1 MGTYVNPGTRNM
13 EIDIDDE
20 FYVDKSML
28 ISLLNDKVESDDRFL
43 CVSRPRRFGKTMAAN
58 MIAAYYSK
66 GCDSHEVFSSLKISK
81 DPTFEENINKY
92 TVIQLDMNDVITRKG
107 TLTVPLFINSLV
119 IPELKA
125 EYPSVTLKD
134 GVSLSKAIMDI
145 YSSTGDQF
153 VFIIDE
159 YDVIIRDQEYSSEIS
174 GYLAFLVSLFKNST
188 VSPAIALSYL
198 TGIMPIIKDKT
209 QSGLNNFKEYTM
221 ISPKNMA
228 PFMGFTEEE
237 VKDLSLKVGMDYEE
251 VKHWYD
257 GYNLKGLAIYSPK
270 SVITAITKKRC
281 SDYWSQTSSYEAVTD
296 YISLDLDGLKD
307 DVVSM
312 LSGDRVEVS
321 TSFYRN
327 TMSFDTKDDV
337 LTYLIHL
344 GYLAYDSGDGTCRIP
359 NN

>member
-66 GCDSHEVFSSLKISK
+66 GCDSHEVFSGLKISK

-92 TVIQLDMNDVITRKG
+92 TVIKLDMNDVITRKG

-125 EYPSVTLKD
+125 EYPSVTMKD

-159 YDVIIRDQEYSSEIS
+159 YDVIIRDKEYSSKKWESVNNPHTFPCCHIKNVRSAIS
-174 GYLAFLVSLFKNST
+174 
-188 VSPAIALSYL
+188 
-198 TGIMPIIKDKT
+198 II
-209 QSGLNNFKEYTM
+209 L
-221 ISPKNMA
+221 
-228 PFMGFTEEE
+228 
-237 VKDLSLKVGMDYEE
+237 LKVVCLSSAVVWAPVRISSLT
-251 VKHWYD
+251 VKRA
-257 GYNLKGLAIYSPK
+257 K
-270 SVITAITKKRC
+270 
-281 SDYWSQTSSYEAVTD
+281 
-296 YISLDLDGLKD
+296 
-307 DVVSM
+307 
-312 LSGDRVEVS
+312 VS
-321 TSFYRN
+321 TFFKAPR
-327 TMSFDTKDDV
+327 V
-337 LTYLIHL
+337 
-344 GYLAYDSGDGTCRIP
+344 
-359 NN
+359 

>member
-237 VKDLSLKVGMDYEE
+237 VHALPR
-251 VKHWYD
+251 
-257 GYNLKGLAIYSPK
+257 SP
-270 SVITAITKKRC
+270 VWPLMI
-281 SDYWSQTSSYEAVTD
+281 
-296 YISLDLDGLKD
+296 
-307 DVVSM
+307 
-312 LSGDRVEVS
+312 
-321 TSFYRN
+321 
-327 TMSFDTKDDV
+327 
-337 LTYLIHL
+337 
-344 GYLAYDSGDGTCRIP
+344 
-359 NN
+359 